1 MTSSAARRAK
11 HTCTIFFAK
20 FWTNLFF
27 LFLNSSFLNSIT
39 SKLENTWWNTITLHL
54 LDHNRILKSTENTL
68 NRRKPKRLKWTEEKN
83 ENRAQLKSHSICSIY
98 FGCIGAHSFRSSF
111 LFPFGCDSSGCD
123 EICGLTMTMKM
134 HSVSFSGIR
143 LHIAFYAPKN
153 FTSRSHWLLCLDYR
167 QLVTCGREKE
177 RGNELIIRRNSS
189 QSLFWTKS
197 GSFANVPCVTKTTRL
212 KPPNKLV
219 TSSKIHHNIMC
230 RATRYGKNDVKQRKH
245 RIRYA
250 NGNSGA

>member
-134 HSVSFSGIR
+134 HSVSFNGIR

-167 QLVTCGREKE
+167 QLVTCGRGKE
-177 RGNELIIRRNSS
+177 RGNELIIRRNIQVNRCFEQKAEVLRMFHAS
-189 QSLFWTKS
+189 Q
-197 GSFANVPCVTKTTRL
+197 R
-212 KPPNKLV
+212 
-219 TSSKIHHNIMC
+219 
-230 RATRYGKNDVKQRKH
+230 RQD
-245 RIRYA
+245 
-250 NGNSGA
+250 